1 MKVLPLKRESLRDA
15 VVKLI
20 EEALLNGEL
29 QPGNRIVEADL
40 AQRAGISRGPVR
52 EAIRQLVGEG
62 ILVSYPSRGTFV
74 AQWTPCAVEEAY
86 TLRAVLERFAI
97 EEAIKRITPDEI
109 AQLQA
114 TVEEMERS
122 AAENDIRALMRLD
135 IRFHEQLYAFSRHSL
150 LQEVL
155 AQLRRRLYCLMALD
169 QGYSIHRDE
178 TAGDHQRIVEALK
191 TGDATV
197 AGEVIAAHILAVG
210 AEVIEQVRGWLAQ

>member
-1 MKVLPLKRESLRDA
+1 MKIPQLKRESLRDA

-74 AQWTPCAVEEAY
+74 TQWTPRAVEEAY
-86 TLRAVLERFAI
+86 TLRAVLERFAV

-114 TVEEMERS
+114 TVDEMERS

-135 IRFHEQLYAFSRHSL
+135 IRFHEQLYAFSGHSL

-169 QGYSIHRDE
+169 QGYSVHRDE
-178 TAGDHQRIVEALK
+178 TAGDHQRIVAALK
-191 TGDATV
+191 TGDAAV
-197 AGEVIAAHILAVG
+197 AGEAIAAHILAVG
-210 AEVIEQVRGWLAQ
+210 AEVIEQVRGWSQQ